1 MSAANKEDIVHAY
14 LYISHGSNV
23 SSKNNYHPM
32 ETKFNS
38 IIMHSVP
45 FESVDGNELD
55 KIRSNPCKI
64 ITGSCPY
71 IPIEDTYGKRV
82 FLPPLLFYNSSLDR
96 GNFVGINSGIIYM
109 QLKMDS
115 DKKCS
120 TIKNEYVNN
129 YENNDS
135 PFAYN
140 HDGLIRKFGDNGRIA
155 YSQIFKIVT
164 DDANRRHINLEDVVL
179 SIFSC
184 QSKNDTY
191 DAKYDIKIKDLLP
204 KRIDEMKQMN
214 QATIFKEGSL
224 EKDKFISP
232 TIIAFDK
239 LPQGWDT
246 LGKIKYQGCGLNVL
260 SFFGIIEENEARE
273 KVVCLSLKGTSIFK
287 IVDYINAHS
296 LKKGIT
302 RNGFVIIRRRFDV
315 ALNSLF
321 FQFFNDYKYTNYAII
336 FKMYTERDYN
346 GKPSH
351 SGHTVAIMKKDN
363 ELYLVDPQVG
373 LLIKLDVTK
382 IFSQQIKDAY
392 QSNGIK
398 TDWQYIDI
406 IFTVDSIENF
416 VNRPV
421 AEFNTFMEHEKGNII
436 ARTSDI
442 IYGGLKKIKHR
453 KTLLSS
459 INKISMNKI
468 SMNKKSIKNKKKSI
482 KNNKKSINKI
492 SIKNK
497 KRSMNKNKK
506 RNSIGGGNEDEE
518 LDDFQR
524 IMLEIDKRN
533 NTKSV
538 LMIETSKK
546 VDE

>member
-1 MSAANKEDIVHAY
+1 MSAANEEDIVHAF

-23 SSKNNYHPM
+23 SSINNYYPM

-38 IIMHSVP
+38 IIMHSKP
-45 FESVDGNELD
+45 FETIDGKELEQFM
-55 KIRSNPCKI
+55 SNPCKI

-82 FLPPLLFYNSSLDR
+82 FLPPLLFYNLRRDQDEK
-96 GNFVGINSGIIYM
+96 NMVAHYSGLYYM
-109 QLKMDS
+109 PLKMDEN
-115 DKKCS
+115 KKC
-120 TIKNEYVNN
+120 ILI
-129 YENNDS
+129 
-135 PFAYN
+135 N
-140 HDGLIRKFGDNGRIA
+140 HEIVYDHNGLLQKFGDNVPIA
-155 YSQIFKIVT
+155 YSQIFKMVT
-164 DDANRRHINLEDVVL
+164 DDAKIRKINLEDVVL

-184 QSKNDTY
+184 QSKIDTY

-204 KRIDEMKQMN
+204 KRIEQMN
-214 QATIFKEGSL
+214 QATIFKEGLKEGQFSL

-232 TIIAFDK
+232 TIITFDIDK
-239 LPQGWDT
+239 LPKGWNT
-246 LGKIKYQGCGLNVL
+246 LAKIKHQGCALNVL

-296 LKKGIT
+296 RKKGIT
-302 RNGFVIIRRRFDV
+302 RDGFVIIRYRFDV
-315 ALNSLF
+315 ALNNVFQELF
-321 FQFFNDYKYTNYAII
+321 MNNYKHTNYAII
-336 FKMYTERDYN
+336 FKMYNEREYN
-346 GKPSH
+346 GKENH
-351 SGHTVAIMKKDN
+351 RGHTVAIMNYQDN
-363 ELYLVDPQVG
+363 FHLFDPQAEIT
-373 LLIKLDVTK
+373 IKLVKDQP
-382 IFSQQIKDAY
+382 FSQQIKIVY
-392 QSNGIK
+392 QSKGMS
-398 TDWQYIDI
+398 DWNYIDI
-406 IFTVDSIENF
+406 IFTVDSRDNF
-416 VNRPV
+416 DQTRPV
-421 AEFNTFMEHEKGNII
+421 DEFNRFMINQKGNII
-436 ARTSDI
+436 ARTSDVTH
-442 IYGGLKKIKHR
+442 GGLKKIKHR

-459 INKISMNKI
+459 INKISINKI
-468 SMNKKSIKNKKKSI
+468 SMNKKSIKNKKRSI

-506 RNSIGGGNEDEE
+506 RNSIGGGNEE

-546 VDE
+546 VDEE

>member
-1 MSAANKEDIVHAY
+1 
-14 LYISHGSNV
+14 
-23 SSKNNYHPM
+23 
-32 ETKFNS
+32 
-38 IIMHSVP
+38 
-45 FESVDGNELD
+45 
-55 KIRSNPCKI
+55 
-64 ITGSCPY
+64 
-71 IPIEDTYGKRV
+71 
-82 FLPPLLFYNSSLDR
+82 
-96 GNFVGINSGIIYM
+96 
-109 QLKMDS
+109 
-115 DKKCS
+115 
-120 TIKNEYVNN
+120 
-129 YENNDS
+129 
-135 PFAYN
+135 
-140 HDGLIRKFGDNGRIA
+140 
-155 YSQIFKIVT
+155 
-164 DDANRRHINLEDVVL
+164 
-179 SIFSC
+179 
-184 QSKNDTY
+184 
-191 DAKYDIKIKDLLP
+191 
-204 KRIDEMKQMN
+204 
-214 QATIFKEGSL
+214 
-224 EKDKFISP
+224 
-232 TIIAFDK
+232 
-239 LPQGWDT
+239 
-246 LGKIKYQGCGLNVL
+246 
-260 SFFGIIEENEARE
+260 
-273 KVVCLSLKGTSIFK
+273 
-287 IVDYINAHS
+287 
-296 LKKGIT
+296 
-302 RNGFVIIRRRFDV
+302 
-315 ALNSLF
+315 
-321 FQFFNDYKYTNYAII
+321 
-336 FKMYTERDYN
+336 MYTERDYN